1 VIVAAIDIGTNSVL
15 LLIAE
20 TTPGGLSP
28 LVERATITRL
38 GEGVDRTRELTRAAR
53 ERTLA
58 CLADYASD
66 LARHAPVR
74 IAAVGTSAMRDARGG
89 PEFAKEAQQVLGTLP
104 LVIGGERE
112 AELTFRGALSG
123 LGLETGRRAA
133 VLDVGG
139 GSTEIVVGSVPLPS
153 GQASIESAT
162 SLDLG
167 SVRLF
172 ERHVASDPPSP
183 SELDAARRDVDRV
196 LSPERSVPS
205 EAVFVGVAGTVTTLA
220 AIAGEIDP
228 YDATRIH
235 GKRLAIDTVRHLA
248 ARLASLSLSDRKKL
262 RGLDERRADVIVTGA
277 LLVERVLTWSQK
289 PELLVSDR
297 GVRWG
302 LAEELVVAS

>member
-20 TTPGGLSP
+20 KTAGGLSP

-38 GEGVDRTRELTRAAR
+38 GESVDRTRELAQAAR

-58 CLADYASD
+58 CLTDYASD
-66 LARHAPVR
+66 LARHAPTR

-89 PEFAKEAQQVLGTLP
+89 PEFAKEAERVLGTLP
-104 LVIGGERE
+104 LVIDGRRE
-112 AELTFRGALSG
+112 ADLTFRGALSD

-139 GSTEIVVGSVPLPS
+139 GSTEIVVGSRASES
-153 GQASIESAT
+153 GPPSIESAT

-183 SELDAARRDVDRV
+183 SELDAARRDIDRT
-196 LSPERSVPS
+196 LSAERAVPK

-220 AIAGEIDP
+220 AIAGEVDP

-235 GKRLAIDTVRHLA
+235 GARLSIDTVRELA
-248 ARLASLSLSDRKKL
+248 SRLARLSLLDRKKL
-262 RGLDERRADVIVTGA
+262 RGLDPRRADVIVTGA
-277 LLVERVLTWSQK
+277 LLVERILAWSQK
-289 PELLVSDR
+289 TELVVSDR

-302 LAEELVVAS
+302 LAEELSAEP